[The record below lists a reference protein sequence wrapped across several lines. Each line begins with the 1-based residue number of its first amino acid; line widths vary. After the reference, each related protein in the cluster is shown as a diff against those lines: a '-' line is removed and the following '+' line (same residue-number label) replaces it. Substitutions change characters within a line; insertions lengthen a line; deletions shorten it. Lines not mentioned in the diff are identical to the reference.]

1 MPVAPRAAALTR
13 RGMAPTL
20 SCHLARPR
28 VSRRARRPDLTPARA
43 ATRACRRSTWEKVAA
58 MRRRS
63 ASIRS
68 ESTRAA
74 RQGEAAAMDEGG
86 DDGEPVGNCEGG
98 GVDSGV
104 DAEARRNEGL
114 PCPDPSLF

>member
-1 MPVAPRAAALTR
+1 
-13 RGMAPTL
+13 
-20 SCHLARPR
+20 
-28 VSRRARRPDLTPARA
+28 
-43 ATRACRRSTWEKVAA
+43 
-58 MRRRS
+58 MRQRS

-86 DDGEPVGNCEGG
+86 DDGEPAGNCKGG

-104 DAEARRNEGL
+104 DAEARRVEGL

>member
-1 MPVAPRAAALTR
+1 
-13 RGMAPTL
+13 
-20 SCHLARPR
+20 
-28 VSRRARRPDLTPARA
+28 
-43 ATRACRRSTWEKVAA
+43 

-63 ASIRS
+63 ANVRS

-86 DDGEPVGNCEGG
+86 DDGEPAGNCKGG

-104 DAEARRNEGL
+104 DAEARRAEGL
-114 PCPDPSLF
+114 SCLWELELSPLLAP